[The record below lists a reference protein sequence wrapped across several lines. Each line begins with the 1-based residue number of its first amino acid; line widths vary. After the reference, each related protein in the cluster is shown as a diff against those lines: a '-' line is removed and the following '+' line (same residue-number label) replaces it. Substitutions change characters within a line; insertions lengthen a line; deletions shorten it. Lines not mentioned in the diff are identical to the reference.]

1 MKKQEILKFY
11 QAYRLYIFPLVVAFS
26 SLILIIFVIYP
37 QTVKL
42 ISDQQVAKET
52 ESKSTLL
59 EVKAQELEEYDSADL
74 KQKVDIALGAYPA
87 DKDFISAM
95 GILQDIIAKS
105 GFNVVAMSLGT
116 PLATPNA
123 QGYNLKVEIVGL
135 QTLLLTLLSNI
146 ENSPRL
152 MRISNIQAI
161 GGKDSQATAISFN
174 IDVLYAA
181 APEGFGSV
189 DSPLP
194 SLSEKDEEIIIKLAR
209 TSSTFGPAQVSVSPG
224 PRGKANPFE

>member
-1 MKKQEILKFY
+1 VKKQEILKSY
-11 QAYRLYIFPLVVAFS
+11 QTYKLYIFPIVVAIS
-26 SLILIIFVIYP
+26 CLILIIFVIYP

-42 ISDQQVAKET
+42 ISDQQVAAET

-59 EVKAQELEEYDSADL
+59 EVKAQELEEYDTLDL
-74 KQKVDIALGAYPA
+74 NQKVDIALGAYPT

-95 GILQDIIAKS
+95 GILQNIIAKS
-105 GFNVVAMSLGT
+105 GFNVVSISLGSS
-116 PLATPNA
+116 LAPTST
-123 QGYNLKVEIVGL
+123 QSYNLKVEILGI
-135 QTLLLTLLSNI
+135 QTLLPILLSNI

-152 MRISNIQAI
+152 MKVNSIQASQ
-161 GGKDSQATAISFN
+161 GGSQGTAISLN

-181 APEGFGSV
+181 APEGFGSI

-194 SLSEKDEEIIIKLAR
+194 QLSEKDEEIITKLAR
-209 TSSTFGPAQVSVSPG
+209 SSTPISPTQISPILG